1 MKMHCTISAI
11 TETRPNVNPVY
22 TAQSKKGDYKKSAV
36 IRMSTQNHRY
46 NSLKG
51 IGNSRCVSKWPC
63 YE

>member
-1 MKMHCTISAI
+1 MHCMFSAI

-51 IGNSRCVSKWPC
+51 I
-63 YE
+63 